1 MVRDMLLISL
11 LTYNIN
17 NVKQYTDRQ
26 MYFGRYFTFITIGIL
41 QTLIIT
47 IGDIAIIG
55 VDVSAPFLFVLFGLF
70 ISIVFMSIVYTVV
83 SVFGD
88 VGKAIAIVLLVLQI
102 SGSGGTYPVVLLPE
116 FFQMINPFLPFTY
129 AVDLMR
135 EAVGGIVW
143 ELVIK
148 YLIFLTVFVAI
159 FEEFGAILKKI
170 VNKHIN
176 KLLKKSK
183 EAELFH

>member
-17 NVKQYTDRQ
+17 NVEQYTDLH
-26 MYFGRYFTFITIGIL
+26 MYFGRYFTFITISIL

-70 ISIVFMSIVYTVV
+70 ISVVFMSIVYTVV

-102 SGSGGTYPVVLLPE
+102 
-116 FFQMINPFLPFTY
+116 
-129 AVDLMR
+129 
-135 EAVGGIVW
+135 
-143 ELVIK
+143 
-148 YLIFLTVFVAI
+148 
-159 FEEFGAILKKI
+159 
-170 VNKHIN
+170 
-176 KLLKKSK
+176 
-183 EAELFH
+183 